1 MIVVSGFKMKTNE
14 YYNTQRT
21 YIVHTMTWRIRLEV
35 YAQVIVYKWFFLP
48 TQIPKEPIFLFQS
61 AV

>member
-35 YAQVIVYKWFFLP
+35 YAQVIVYK
-48 TQIPKEPIFLFQS
+48 
-61 AV
+61 